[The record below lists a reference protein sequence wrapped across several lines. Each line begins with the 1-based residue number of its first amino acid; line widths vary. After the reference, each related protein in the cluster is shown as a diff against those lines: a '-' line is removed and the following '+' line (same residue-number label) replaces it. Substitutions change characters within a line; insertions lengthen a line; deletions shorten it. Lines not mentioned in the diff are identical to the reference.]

1 MSREH
6 QPPSGFFRSVHLK
19 TEEMGKERYV
29 KSLDLGLEFSDRA
42 FAQTF
47 GTRNAHRMP
56 HPAKERDRE
65 NLKLEKKKKQKQE
78 SFFSKSQVIGPS

>member
-1 MSREH
+1 MSRER
-6 QPPSGFFRSVHLK
+6 QPPSGFFQSVRLK

-42 FAQTF
+42 FAQTC

-56 HPAKERDRE
+56 HPAKERETER
-65 NLKLEKKKKQKQE
+65 
-78 SFFSKSQVIGPS
+78 I